1 MAEDIKILIFKIGE
15 QTFAADI
22 RGVERILNYEE
33 PTKLPDSEDYLEGV
47 INYQEGILPVISLS
61 KKFGIETVGNSI
73 KGSIIVAKDNENTL
87 GIIVDSVN
95 EVITLNPEDLEDTPN
110 ISSNISKRYISGII
124 KNKSKNTIILLLR
137 LNELLSS
144 EEKEKIELVEG

>member
-1 MAEDIKILIFKIGE
+1 MTEDVKILIFKIGE
-15 QTFAADI
+15 QSFAADI

-33 PTKLPDSEDYLEGV
+33 PTKLPDSDEYLEGV
-47 INYQEGILPVISLS
+47 INYQEGILPIISLS
-61 KKFGIETVGNSI
+61 KKFGLNSMDSSH
-73 KGSIIVAKDNENTL
+73 KGSIIVAKDKEKAL

-95 EVITLNPEDLEDTPN
+95 EVVSLNPSDLEETPS

-124 KNKSKNTIILLLR
+124 KNKDKNTIILLLR

-144 EEKEKIELVEG
+144 EEKEKIELIEG

>member
-47 INYQEGILPVISLS
+47 INYQEGILPIISLS